1 MSQRNFEKL
10 NDKGSQLI
18 AESNRI
24 TDITDS
30 KWGHPDGADFWYI
43 DPALNVETQLCT
55 TQKFRM
61 KKNLSWEK
69 RDSRHIMISVEY
81 RTYLRYRK
89 IRSARV

>member
-1 MSQRNFEKL
+1 MLQRNFEKL

-43 DPALNVETQLCT
+43 DPALNVETC
-55 TQKFRM
+55 
-61 KKNLSWEK
+61 
-69 RDSRHIMISVEY
+69 ISD
-81 RTYLRYRK
+81 
-89 IRSARV
+89 

>member
-30 KWGHPDGADFWYI
+30 K
-43 DPALNVETQLCT
+43 C
-55 TQKFRM
+55 
-61 KKNLSWEK
+61 
-69 RDSRHIMISVEY
+69 
-81 RTYLRYRK
+81 
-89 IRSARV
+89 